1 MKTKSSTKAVTRL
14 PCCAGLRKPSTAKTS
29 RQTHIASTCMPPP
42 TKTERNMGPKKPE
55 GGRKTSPCT
64 SFQPVSSAASSGLV
78 SSL

>member
-1 MKTKSSTKAVTRL
+1 M
-14 PCCAGLRKPSTAKTS
+14 
-29 RQTHIASTCMPPP
+29 ASTCMPPP